1 MNLREIAAA
10 LGVSPA
16 SVSIVRKGLPG
27 VSAATRRRI
36 AQLLSE
42 NGYAYQEYACAPA
55 SAASPD
61 HQKARFIRLI
71 KFRRSALL
79 VDQNEGFVE
88 AIIDSAD
95 THARTHG
102 YTLSLSAISHA
113 EYPAFLRDLAASDC
127 AGLLVLA
134 TEMNREEI
142 LALAC
147 LPQPLVVIDSDYP
160 ALPFCTVTMH
170 NRDVAYTA
178 VSRLFALGHAQVG
191 HLRSSIPTGNFDAR
205 GVGYR
210 EALCAHDCAYDE
222 ALCFSLRPSVEGAY
236 ADMLSLLHGAPRM
249 PTAFFADNDVIAAG
263 AMRALTERG
272 YAIPDDISIIGVDNT
287 PLSPL
292 CAPPLSSMQISRF
305 TLGKCAFR
313 ALLDQIRHPAQE
325 PVHIR
330 IGAQLI
336 ERASCA
342 PPPAP
347 KINGAF

>member
-55 SAASPD
+55 SAASSD

-113 EYPAFLRDLAASDC
+113 
-127 AGLLVLA
+127 
-134 TEMNREEI
+134 
-142 LALAC
+142 
-147 LPQPLVVIDSDYP
+147 
-160 ALPFCTVTMH
+160 
-170 NRDVAYTA
+170 
-178 VSRLFALGHAQVG
+178 
-191 HLRSSIPTGNFDAR
+191 
-205 GVGYR
+205 
-210 EALCAHDCAYDE
+210 
-222 ALCFSLRPSVEGAY
+222 
-236 ADMLSLLHGAPRM
+236 
-249 PTAFFADNDVIAAG
+249 
-263 AMRALTERG
+263 
-272 YAIPDDISIIGVDNT
+272 
-287 PLSPL
+287 
-292 CAPPLSSMQISRF
+292 
-305 TLGKCAFR
+305 
-313 ALLDQIRHPAQE
+313 
-325 PVHIR
+325 
-330 IGAQLI
+330 
-336 ERASCA
+336 
-342 PPPAP
+342 
-347 KINGAF
+347 